1 MQLTA
6 MKRYNNKKG
15 FTLIELMVAV
25 AILFI
30 SMTAILD
37 FIVQYHRINLENT
50 MRNEAIRI
58 AEARIENLRNTDFSL
73 LVSGAEPLPGIQRTI
88 RNLTIN
94 YQVVWTVSS
103 LSVNSAAIQVN
114 VTWSFKAINHRHD
127 ASTIIST
134 EV

>member
-1 MQLTA
+1 MLRTA

-15 FTLIELMVAV
+15 FTLIELMVAM

-50 MRNEAIRI
+50 MRNEAMRI
-58 AEARIENLRNTDFSL
+58 AESRIENLRNTAFGL
-73 LVSGAEPLPGIQRTI
+73 LTTGAEPAPGVQRII
-88 RNLTIN
+88 RNLTVN
-94 YQVVWTVSS
+94 YQVAWTVSP
-103 LSVNSAAIQVN
+103 LSANSTAVQVN
-114 VTWSFKAINHRHD
+114 VIWSFKGINHRHD

>member
-1 MQLTA
+1 MQRTA

-15 FTLIELMVAV
+15 FTLIELMVAM

-50 MRNEAIRI
+50 MRNEAIRV
-58 AEARIENLRNTDFSL
+58 AEARIENLRNTNFSTL
-73 LVSGAEPLPGIQRTI
+73 ATGSEPAPGVQRII
-88 RNLTIN
+88 RNLTVD
-94 YQVVWTVSS
+94 YQVAWTISP
-103 LSVNSAAIQVN
+103 LSTNSTAVQVN
-114 VTWSFKAINHRHD
+114 VTWSFKGFNHRHD

-134 EV
+134 EI

>member
-1 MQLTA
+1 MQRTA
-6 MKRYNNKKG
+6 MKRYNSKKG
-15 FTLIELMVAV
+15 FTLIELMVAM

-50 MRNEAIRI
+50 MRNEAMRI
-58 AEARIENLRNTDFSL
+58 AESEIENLRNTAFGL
-73 LVSGAEPLPGIQRTI
+73 LATGAKPAPGVQRII
-88 RNLTIN
+88 RNLTVN
-94 YQVVWTVSS
+94 YQVTWTVSP
-103 LSVNSAAIQVN
+103 LSANSTAVQVN
-114 VTWSFKAINHRHD
+114 VIWSFKGINHRHD

>member
-1 MQLTA
+1 
-6 MKRYNNKKG
+6 MKRYSNKKG
-15 FTLIELMVAV
+15 FTLIELMVAM

-58 AEARIENLRNTDFSL
+58 AEARIENLRNTNFSAITA
-73 LVSGAEPLPGIQRTI
+73 GAEPAPGIQRII
-88 RNLTIN
+88 RNLTVN
-94 YQVVWTVSS
+94 YLVEWTVSP
-103 LSVNSAAIQVN
+103 LSGNSTAVQVK
-114 VTWSFKAINHRHD
+114 VTWSFKGINHRHD

-134 EV
+134 EI

>member
-1 MQLTA
+1 

-15 FTLIELMVAV
+15 FTLIELMVAM

-50 MRNEAIRI
+50 MRNEAMRI
-58 AEARIENLRNTDFSL
+58 AESEIENLRNTAFGL
-73 LVSGAEPLPGIQRTI
+73 LATGAKPAPGVQRII
-88 RNLTIN
+88 RNLTVN
-94 YQVVWTVSS
+94 YQVAWTVSP
-103 LSVNSAAIQVN
+103 LSANSTAVQVN
-114 VTWSFKAINHRHD
+114 VIWSFKGINHRHD

>member
-1 MQLTA
+1 
-6 MKRYNNKKG
+6 MKRYSNKNG
-15 FTLIELMVAV
+15 FTLIELMVAM

-58 AEARIENLRNTDFSL
+58 AEARIETLRNTNFSS
-73 LVSGAEPLPGIQRTI
+73 LVTGAEPAPGVQKII
-88 RNLTIN
+88 RNLTVN
-94 YQVVWTVSS
+94 YQVAWTVSP
-103 LSVNSAAIQVN
+103 LSGNSTAIQVN
-114 VTWSFKAINHRHD
+114 VTWSFKGINHRHD

-134 EV
+134 EI

>member
-1 MQLTA
+1 MRRTA

-15 FTLIELMVAV
+15 FTLIELMVAM

-50 MRNEAIRI
+50 MRNEAMRI
-58 AEARIENLRNTDFSL
+58 AESEIENLRNTAFGL
-73 LVSGAEPLPGIQRTI
+73 LATGAKPAPGVQRII
-88 RNLTIN
+88 RNLTVN
-94 YQVVWTVSS
+94 YQVAWTVSP
-103 LSVNSAAIQVN
+103 LSANSTAVQVN
-114 VTWSFKAINHRHD
+114 VIWSFKGINHRHD